1 MENTTNFDAK
11 RAVISL
17 SGGLDST
24 CLLLKLLADGYEVRA
39 YSFDYGQK
47 HEVELKKVKK
57 NIKFLQST
65 GLPLTHQIINLRDVF
80 SDSMSSLHKG
90 GDDIPH
96 GMYDQDNMKSTVVE
110 NRNIIFSSII
120 YGKALAWANQTSSN
134 VVITQGLHAGDHCFT
149 GDTKILT
156 PEGYKT
162 IDTLKVGDIVYSL
175 DPETG
180 AIIEDKCLD
189 VISKGTNSTIY
200 NIKTTS
206 GTVRLTSE
214 HEVYVVEYG
223 DLDRSGF
230 DKVVVKKK
238 VRDLNVGDIMLT
250 SCKLPNVKS
259 NTCDTINVT
268 NVVKDF
274 LNNIGCSLEEEDGML
289 VPISSNGKKMTP
301 YPAEMNSK
309 ALLNIIAWYIT
320 EGSTSSVKNTNSSR
334 FSSSFVQ
341 SAYKNLEN
349 CESIN
354 EDLNTLNIPIS
365 STNKKMD
372 NGMIKE
378 ITYQFNSVISILMQT
393 CGEKSINKYIPNWI
407 IDYLIANPSNINEF
421 LYTLVSGDGHYDNLS
436 GMYSFQ
442 SKSKELLEQVA
453 FLAKLS
459 GYYVKVS
466 YGNNT
471 NTITFASKCRKQ
483 GLVRYGD
490 GAMTKITDIVIDE
503 SKSENVYDIS
513 VEKNHNFF
521 AGDFGNVLI
530 SNSIYPDCRPESQ
543 EMARELYKIS
553 NWGSERVDFIAPF
566 INIHKGKVLSEGLDA
581 MNELGFSTREINN
594 ILRNTHTCYDPNDK
608 GESCGLC
615 GSCTE
620 RIEAFAF
627 NLMKDPAK
635 YSLTKDELDKKYEEA
650 FARLK
655 TKS

>member
-1 MENTTNFDAK
+1 MENSFESK
-11 RAVISL
+11 KAVISL

-24 CLLLKLLADGYEVRA
+24 CLLMKLLADGYDVRA

-57 NIKFLQST
+57 NIKFLKSK

-80 SDSMSSLHKG
+80 SDSASSLHKG

-110 NRNIIFSSII
+110 NRNIIFSAII

-156 PEGYKT
+156 PTGYKT
-162 IDTLKVGDIVYSL
+162 IDTLKVGDVVYSL

-189 VISKGTNSTIY
+189 VISKGTNNTIY

-214 HEVYVVEYG
+214 HNVYVVEYG

-230 DKVVVKKK
+230 DKTIVKKK
-238 VRDLNVGDIMLT
+238 VKDLNVGDIMLT
-250 SCKLPNVKS
+250 SCKLPNIKP
-259 NTCDTINVT
+259 NTCSTINIT

-274 LNNIGCSLEEEDGML
+274 LNNMGCTLEEDNGML
-289 VPISSNGKKMTP
+289 IPISSNGKKMTP

-309 ALLNIIAWYIT
+309 ALLNIMAWYIT
-320 EGSTSSVKNTNSSR
+320 EGSTSSAKNTNSSR
-334 FSSSFVQ
+334 FLSSFVQ

-354 EDLNTLNIPIS
+354 EDMNTLNIPIS

-378 ITYQFNSVISILMQT
+378 ITYQFNSVMSILMQT
-393 CGEKSINKYIPNWI
+393 CGGKSINKHIPNWI
-407 IDYLIANPSNINEF
+407 MDYLITNPANINEF

-459 GYYVKVS
+459 GYYVKVT

-503 SKSENVYDIS
+503 SKSEKVYDIS

-566 INIHKGKVLSEGLDA
+566 INIHKGAVLREGLDA
-581 MNELGFSTREINN
+581 MKKLEFTWAEINKV
-594 ILRNTHTCYDPNDK
+594 LRNTHTCYDPNDK

-627 NLMKDPAK
+627 NLMEDPAK
-635 YSLTKDELDKKYEEA
+635 YSLTKDELNEKYAEA
-650 FARLK
+650 YARLK
-655 TKS
+655 TQN

>member
-1 MENTTNFDAK
+1 MENSFESK
-11 RAVISL
+11 KAVISL

-24 CLLLKLLADGYEVRA
+24 CLLLKLLADGYDVRA

-57 NIKFLQST
+57 NIKFLKSK

-80 SDSMSSLHKG
+80 SDSASSLHKG
-90 GDDIPH
+90 GEDIPH

-110 NRNIIFSSII
+110 NRNIIFSAII

-156 PEGYKT
+156 PIGYKT
-162 IDTLKVGDIVYSL
+162 IDTLKVGDLVYSL

-189 VISKGTNSTIY
+189 VISKGTNNTIY

-214 HEVYVVEYG
+214 HNVYVVEYG

-230 DKVVVKKK
+230 DKTIVKKK
-238 VRDLNVGDIMLT
+238 VKDLNVGDIMLT
-250 SCKLPNVKS
+250 SCKLPNIKS
-259 NTCDTINVT
+259 NTCNTINVT
-268 NVVKDF
+268 DVVKDF
-274 LNNIGCSLEEEDGML
+274 LNNMGCTLEEDDGML
-289 VPISSNGKKMTP
+289 IPISSNGKKMTP

-320 EGSTSSVKNTNSSR
+320 EGSTSSAKNTNSSR
-334 FSSSFVQ
+334 FLSSFVQ

-378 ITYQFNSVISILMQT
+378 ITYQFNSVMSILMQT
-393 CGEKSINKYIPNWI
+393 CGEKSINKHIPNWI
-407 IDYLIANPSNINEF
+407 MDYLITNPANINEF

-459 GYYVKVS
+459 GYYVKVT

-503 SKSENVYDIS
+503 SKSEKVYDIS

-566 INIHKGKVLSEGLDA
+566 INIHKGAVLREGLDA
-581 MNELGFSTREINN
+581 MKKLEFTWAEINKV
-594 ILRNTHTCYDPNDK
+594 LRNTHTCYDPNDK

-627 NLMKDPAK
+627 NLMEDPAK
-635 YSLTKDELDKKYEEA
+635 YSLTKDELNEKYAEA
-650 FARLK
+650 YARLEPQN
-655 TKS
+655 

>member
-1 MENTTNFDAK
+1 MKKTK
-11 RAVISL
+11 HAVISL
-17 SGGLDST
+17 SGGMDST
-24 CLLLKLLADGYEVRA
+24 CLLMKLLADGYDVKA
-39 YSFDYGQK
+39 YSFKYGQK
-47 HEVELKKVKK
+47 HQIELDKVTK
-57 NIKFLQST
+57 NIKYLQSK
-65 GLPLTHQIINLRDVF
+65 GLPVTHQIINLEDVF
-80 SDSMSSLHKG
+80 SDSASSLHQG
-90 GDDIPH
+90 GEAIPH
-96 GMYDQDNMKSTVVE
+96 GMYDSENMKSTVVE

-120 YGKALAWANQTSSN
+120 YGKALAWANKTQED
-134 VVITQGLHAGDHCFT
+134 VVITQGIHAGDHCFT

-162 IDTLKVGDIVYSL
+162 VDTLKVGDVVYSL

-180 AIIEDKCLD
+180 TIIEDKCLD
-189 VISKGTNSTIY
+189 VINKGTNSTIY

-214 HEVYVVEYG
+214 HNVYVVEYG
-223 DLDRSGF
+223 NLDRSGF
-230 DKVVVKKK
+230 DKTVVKKK
-238 VRDLNVGDIMLT
+238 VKDLNIGDIMLT
-250 SCKLPNVKS
+250 SCKLPGVNS
-259 NTCDTINVT
+259 DTCDTINVT

-274 LNNIGCSLEEEDGML
+274 LNNMGCVLEEDNGIL
-289 VPISSNGKKMTP
+289 TPISSNGKKMTS
-301 YPAEMNSK
+301 YPAEMDSN
-309 ALLNIIAWYIT
+309 ALLNIMAWYIT
-320 EGSTSSVKNTNSSR
+320 EGSTSPSKNPSASR
-334 FSSSFVQ
+334 FLSSFTQ

-354 EDLNTLNIPIS
+354 EDLNTLNVPIS
-365 STNKKMD
+365 STNKMMD

-378 ITYQFNSVISILMQT
+378 ITYQFNSVMSILMQT
-393 CGEKSINKYIPNWI
+393 CGKKSADKHIPDWI
-407 IDYLIANPSNINEF
+407 MDYLIANPANINEF
-421 LYTLVSGDGHYDNLS
+421 LYTLVSGDGHYDKLS

-442 SKSKELLEQVA
+442 SKSEKLLEQVA
-453 FLAKLS
+453 FLAKLL

-503 SKSENVYDIS
+503 SKTENVYDIS

-543 EMARELYKIS
+543 QMARELYKIS

-566 INIHKGKVLSEGLDA
+566 VNIDKAEVLKEGIQA
-581 MNELGFSTREINN
+581 MRKLNFDDKDVGFVLT
-594 ILRNTHTCYDPNDK
+594 NTHTCYDPNEK
-608 GESCGLC
+608 GESCGQC

-620 RIEAFAF
+620 RIYAFAKN
-627 NLMKDPAK
+627 NLKDPVE
-635 YSLTKDELDKKYEEA
+635 YQLTDDQLEELYNKFKE
-650 FARLK
+650 
-655 TKS
+655 

>member
-1 MENTTNFDAK
+1 MENSFESK
-11 RAVISL
+11 KAVISL

-24 CLLLKLLADGYEVRA
+24 CLLLKLLADGYDVRA

-57 NIKFLQST
+57 NIKFLKSK

-80 SDSMSSLHKG
+80 SDSASSLHKG

-110 NRNIIFSSII
+110 NRNIIFSAII

-156 PEGYKT
+156 PIGYKT
-162 IDTLKVGDIVYSL
+162 IDTLKVGDLVYSL

-189 VISKGTNSTIY
+189 VISKGTNNTIY

-214 HEVYVVEYG
+214 HNVYVVEYG

-230 DKVVVKKK
+230 DKTIVKKK
-238 VRDLNVGDIMLT
+238 VKDLNVGDIMLT
-250 SCKLPNVKS
+250 SCKLPNIKS
-259 NTCDTINVT
+259 NTCNTINVT
-268 NVVKDF
+268 DVVKDF
-274 LNNIGCSLEEEDGML
+274 LNNMGCTLEEDDGML
-289 VPISSNGKKMTP
+289 IPISSNGKKMTP

-320 EGSTSSVKNTNSSR
+320 EGSTSSAKNTNSSR
-334 FSSSFVQ
+334 FLSSFVQ

-378 ITYQFNSVISILMQT
+378 ITYQFNSVMSILMQT
-393 CGEKSINKYIPNWI
+393 CGEKSINKHIPNWI
-407 IDYLIANPSNINEF
+407 MDYLITNPANINEF

-459 GYYVKVS
+459 GYYVKVT

-503 SKSENVYDIS
+503 SKSEKVYDIS

-566 INIHKGKVLSEGLDA
+566 INIHKGAVLREGLDA
-581 MNELGFSTREINN
+581 MKKLEFTWAEINKV
-594 ILRNTHTCYDPNDK
+594 LRNTHTCYDPNDK

-627 NLMKDPAK
+627 NLMEDPAK
-635 YSLTKDELDKKYEEA
+635 YSLTKDELNEKYAEA
-650 FARLK
+650 YARLEPQN
-655 TKS
+655 

>member
-1 MENTTNFDAK
+1 MEEVFKSNH
-11 RAVISL
+11 AVISL

-47 HEVELKKVKK
+47 HSVELEKVKN
-57 NIKFLQST
+57 NIRFLQEKK
-65 GLPLTHQIINLRDVF
+65 LPVTHQVINLRDVF

-90 GDDIPH
+90 GEDIPH
-96 GMYDQDNMKSTVVE
+96 GMYDQENMKSTVVE

-120 YGKALAWANQTSSN
+120 YGKALAWANLLKDN
-134 VVITQGLHAGDHCFT
+134 VIITQGLHAGDHCFT
-149 GDTKILT
+149 RDTKILT

-162 IDTLKVGDIVYSL
+162 IDTIKVGDIVYSL
-175 DPETG
+175 DPDTG

-189 VISKGTNSTIY
+189 VINKGVNSTIY

-214 HEVYVVEYG
+214 HDVYVVKYG

-230 DKVVVKKK
+230 DKTVVKKK
-238 VRDLNVGDIMLT
+238 VKDLNVGDIMLT

-259 NTCDTINVT
+259 SVGDTIDVT

-274 LNNIGCSLEEEDGML
+274 LNNIGCTLEEENGML
-289 VPISSNGKKMTP
+289 IPISSNNKKMTP
-301 YPAEMNSK
+301 YPAVMNSK
-309 ALLNIIAWYIT
+309 ALLNIMAWYIT
-320 EGSTSSVKNTNSSR
+320 EGNTSPAKNVNASR
-334 FSSSFVQ
+334 FLSTFVQ

-365 STNKKMD
+365 STNKTMD

-378 ITYQFNSVISILMQT
+378 ITYQFNSVMSILMQT
-393 CGEKSINKYIPNWI
+393 CGEKSVNKHIPDWI
-407 IDYLIANPSNINEF
+407 MDYLIANPSNINEF
-421 LYTLVSGDGHYDNLS
+421 LYTMVSGDGHYDKLS
-436 GMYSFQ
+436 GIYSFQ
-442 SKSKELLEQVA
+442 SKSKKLLEQVA

-459 GYYVKVS
+459 GYYVKIT

-471 NTITFASKCRKQ
+471 STITFASKCRKQ

-503 SKSENVYDIS
+503 SKLENVYDIS
-513 VEKNHNFF
+513 IEKNHNFF
-521 AGDFGNVLI
+521 AGDFGNILI

-543 EMARELYKIS
+543 EMARELYRIS
-553 NWGSERVDFIAPF
+553 NWGSERVDFVAPF
-566 INIHKGKVLSEGLDA
+566 INIDKGAVLKAGLDA
-581 MNELGFSTREINN
+581 MKVFGFTDSEVSSV
-594 ILRNTHTCYDPNDK
+594 LKNTHTCYDPNEK

-620 RIEAFAF
+620 RIEAFAK
-627 NLMKDPAK
+627 NSMVDPAD
-635 YSLTKDELDKKYEEA
+635 YSLPPEA
-650 FARLK
+650 LEKAYSEAYKRIGNI
-655 TKS
+655 